1 MTRLACLRAAV
12 IAGAF
17 FGGAG
22 AAGTAHA
29 SSPLS
34 IYVGASSVTQMPDEA
49 TATSVGIRGA
59 FILLK
64 SDGSWAAPQCGYMYF
79 KCPAGSEAMCRM
91 QWRDVITYGTP
102 AQTCAGFGTLNVTT
116 TATIRT
122 EGTALASPDDWD
134 LGMGVMI
141 GSSLSGQ
148 CPIAKALA
156 CAQPTG
162 GGGGGGGG
170 ATGA

>member
-1 MTRLACLRAAV
+1 V

-49 TATSVGIRGA
+49 TATSVVIRGA

-91 QWRDVITYGTP
+91 QWRDVRTVGNGTN
-102 AQTCAGFGTLNVTT
+102 TCAVFGTLLMTT
-116 TATIRT
+116 KATLRS
-122 EGTALASPDDWD
+122 EGTLLASPDDWD
-134 LGMGVMI
+134 LGMGISTGVSV
-141 GSSLSGQ
+141 GNQ
-148 CPIAKALA
+148 CP
-156 CAQPTG
+156 
-162 GGGGGGGG
+162 
-170 ATGA
+170 